1 MEIKERTDSID
12 SRSYSFD
19 STDSKYKITIKKLI
33 KPKRR
38 KREQNFDNISK
49 SPVPDRTVYF
59 PQMNNH
65 SKVNRK

>member
-1 MEIKERTDSID
+1 MENKERTDSID

-38 KREQNFDNISK
+38 KREQHFDNIPK
-49 SPVPDRTVYF
+49 SPVPDITLYF
-59 PQMNNH
+59 SQMNNH
-65 SKVNRK
+65 SNVNRK